1 MEILE
6 WIGIGVLVPLVVL
19 LWWYFRRSVIARV
32 SGTTDMSMRL
42 TTMMAG
48 RGWAHG
54 LARFAGDE
62 LRWYRVFSLWPRP
75 RRVFRRHT
83 VSVQGRRRPDG
94 TERFSLPGDWVIVRC
109 TSEHGSGG
117 SSTGERSTV
126 ELAMAEATL
135 TGFLSWLEAAP
146 PGAASRRMA
155 TEPPH

>member
-6 WIGIGVLVPLVVL
+6 WIGIGVLVPLAAL
-19 LWWYFRRSVIARV
+19 LAWYFRRAAIARAG
-32 SGTTDMSMRL
+32 GTTDMSMRL
-42 TTMMAG
+42 TTMVAG

-109 TSEHGSGG
+109 TSENGS
-117 SSTGERSTV
+117 ERRITV

-135 TGFLSWLEAAP
+135 TGFLSWIEAAP
-146 PGAASRRMA
+146 PGAASRRLA